1 MNIIVALLI
10 FTIIVVMHEFG
21 HFLLAKKNGVGV
33 PEFSVGMGPRII
45 TFAKTKKGLVVKL
58 FCSGKEF
65 EEREDWQG
73 VTKYSWKIL
82 PLGGSCAMVGEDEEN
97 DAEDSFNS
105 KGVWARFSVIFA
117 GPFFNFILAFIFSVI
132 ILANSGIDYPIVR
145 YIAPNQPASESGL
158 ELGDKVKSINGKKIT
173 IGREIVTYTQFHP
186 LTGEDVRLV
195 IERDGDEKDII
206 INPHYKTYMFG
217 FSYSNMEGD
226 AAKIISLSEGGA
238 FEKAGIKVNDI
249 IKSVNGKPV
258 SDSKELASVM
268 DEVNKTEQEVS
279 FIIERDGAE
288 SEYKVTPTLYE
299 TNTLGFSAA
308 LDEKANSAFDVIKYS
323 FVEVKYW
330 IVTTLASL
338 GQLIT
343 GKLSMDNVSGPVG
356 IVNVVGGAIEQSKSF
371 GISAVIMQI
380 LYMSV
385 LLSANLGVMNLLP
398 FPALDGGRLVFI
410 LIEAVMGKPIDKNKE
425 GFVHFA
431 GFVILMLFMV
441 FVMYNDI
448 IKLIR

>member
-1 MNIIVALLI
+1 
-10 FTIIVVMHEFG
+10 
-21 HFLLAKKNGVGV
+21 
-33 PEFSVGMGPRII
+33 
-45 TFAKTKKGLVVKL
+45 
-58 FCSGKEF
+58 
-65 EEREDWQG
+65 
-73 VTKYSWKIL
+73 
-82 PLGGSCAMVGEDEEN
+82 
-97 DAEDSFNS
+97 
-105 KGVWARFSVIFA
+105 
-117 GPFFNFILAFIFSVI
+117 
-132 ILANSGIDYPIVR
+132 
-145 YIAPNQPASESGL
+145 
-158 ELGDKVKSINGKKIT
+158 
-173 IGREIVTYTQFHP
+173 
-186 LTGEDVRLV
+186 
-195 IERDGDEKDII
+195 
-206 INPHYKTYMFG
+206 MFG

-279 FIIERDGAE
+279 FIIERNGTE

-338 GQLIT
+338 GQLFT

-398 FPALDGGRLVFI
+398 IPGVDGGRLLFL
-410 LIEAVMGKPIDKNKE
+410 LIEAVFRKPVPTKFE
-425 GFVHFA
+425 GVVTA
-431 GFVILMLFMV
+431 VCMLLLMLFAV
-441 FVMYNDI
+441 FIMYQDI
-448 IKLIR
+448 MKLL